1 MLGQEMSGKDTGP
14 GFGRWAITGVIAPVL
29 AILAVT
35 FVVAPI
41 FWPDVAHRLCDALGW
56 FFVLYLIFL
65 VCAATV
71 WKILR
76 ERRCQSGASPA
87 GKGDEPE
94 PRA

>member
-1 MLGQEMSGKDTGP
+1 MSGKYTGP
-14 GFGRWAITGVIAPVL
+14 GFGRWAITGVIAPFL

-41 FWPDVAHRLCDALGW
+41 FWPDIAHRLGDALGW

-65 VCAATV
+65 ACTATV
-71 WKILR
+71 WKILH
-76 ERRCQSGASPA
+76 ERRRQAGDSPA
-87 GKGDEPE
+87 APGDETE